1 MVIGTT
7 ILAMQTAAKQ
17 AIDVKALI
25 LGEIRERPIRP
36 TELLRQLQQESGVI
50 EDQLKSALA
59 ALIESYEVE
68 LSPDRY
74 LRISLKKTE
83 E

>member
-25 LGEIRERPIRP
+25 LGEIGKTDPSDRTLAPITARVRRNRGS
-36 TELLRQLQQESGVI
+36 T
-50 EDQLKSALA
+50 
-59 ALIESYEVE
+59 
-68 LSPDRY
+68 
-74 LRISLKKTE
+74 KKCPRGAY
-83 E
+83 